1 MREFMTKVSD
11 YLNERRN
18 NPERQEDR
26 LAIVIVGVSAAVVIV
41 LLLLVLWGHTVRERR
56 DREAQAE
63 ADNMMTA
70 TTYEEHA
77 EEYMSHND
85 VQDELNREY
94 MTSIEYLGNQVEELL
109 TALTQVEQ
117 SLFETTEQYQEG
129 DSSLL
134 ETMASLH
141 TQITDIVQNLHK
153 TQTEL
158 YDLMDVI
165 QVMNEETISMIQA
178 QITQVRDDINQV
190 SGDIIDMY
198 EKIAKLEQE
207 DDKLRKSIG
216 NMEQIIERLSDRID
230 ELAYTYKSSTMEALN
245 QIGTFYASVDGAITH
260 NIADNAVSP
269 DGAAALS
276 FDSLYQGILQ
286 SQSVAHLADI
296 NPAVENNLPKGTAA
310 WVNGS
315 LIIGNGADIADSYN
329 RGFADGYAEKMDD
342 ISIEYVY
349 HEHTGNSTD
358 GGGCYGERVAVTV
371 ICTHA
376 YSYDELQP
384 DGMHKC
390 YGLYEGTHCN
400 MHPDRLEWYITEEAF
415 QAGVRGSGQHSIETG
430 YYYALN
436 CGKTEDTIESAT
448 IVFP

>member
-1 MREFMTKVSD
+1 MRNFMTKVSD
-11 YLNERRN
+11 YLSERRN
-18 NPERQEDR
+18 NPESREDR
-26 LAIVIVGVSAAVVIV
+26 LAVVIVGVAAVVVIV
-41 LLLLVLWGHTVRERR
+41 LLLLVLWGHMARERR
-56 DREAQAE
+56 DRDQA
-63 ADNMMTA
+63 ADNMLTA
-70 TTYEEHA
+70 ATH
-77 EEYMSHND
+77 EEYAAEYMTQND
-85 VQDELNREY
+85 GQDELRQ
-94 MTSIEYLGNQVEELL
+94 EYLTSVDFLGSQVEELL

-117 SLFETTEQYQEG
+117 SLFETVELYQEG

-134 ETMASLH
+134 ETTDSLH
-141 TQITDIVQNLHK
+141 TQIIDIVQNLHK

-178 QITQVRDDINQV
+178 QITQVRDDINRV
-190 SGDIIDMY
+190 SENIIDMY

-286 SQSVAHLADI
+286 SQSVAHLTDI

-358 GGGCYGERVAVTV
+358 SGGCYGARVAVTV
-371 ICTHA
+371 TCTHA